1 MMRKSF
7 RKQEGFTLIELMIVV
22 AIIGI
27 LAAIAI
33 PNFMQYQAK
42 SKQSEAKTNLG
53 GIYTSEVAYFG
64 EANQYSNSFSAIGF
78 EVAAA
83 TKQRYTFTLGGTA
96 LDAPNNA
103 ACADYS
109 TSGVSVTPPGFT
121 ALATGNIDGDAFCD
135 IWTVDNTKNLF
146 NGPAGA
152 ATPSNDVTSS

>member
-1 MMRKSF
+1 MFRMS

-64 EANQYSNSFSAIGF
+64 ENNAFSNAFAGIGF
-78 EVAAA
+78 QVAS
-83 TKQRYTFTLGGTA
+83 TGTQRYTFTLGGTPLQSANA
-96 LDAPNNA
+96 LA
-103 ACADYS
+103 AGCTTYTGANVG
-109 TSGVSVTPPGFT
+109 TSPPGWT
-121 ALATGNIDGDAFCD
+121 ALATGNVDGDATCD
-135 IWTVDNTKNLF
+135 TWTMDDTKYLF
-146 NGPAGA
+146 NGFNG
-152 ATPSNDVTSS
+152 TLMNDVIS

>member
-1 MMRKSF
+1 MFKSF

-64 EANQYSNSFSAIGF
+64 EANAFSDSFTAIGF
-78 EVAAA
+78 DVAAA
-83 TKQRYTFTLGGTA
+83 TKQRYTFTLGGATA
-96 LDAPNNA
+96 LTAPSNTG
-103 ACADYS
+103 CTDYT

-121 ALATGNIDGDAFCD
+121 ALATGNIDGDAYCD

-146 NGPAGA
+146 NGPAGGSL
-152 ATPSNDVTSS
+152 TNDVTSS